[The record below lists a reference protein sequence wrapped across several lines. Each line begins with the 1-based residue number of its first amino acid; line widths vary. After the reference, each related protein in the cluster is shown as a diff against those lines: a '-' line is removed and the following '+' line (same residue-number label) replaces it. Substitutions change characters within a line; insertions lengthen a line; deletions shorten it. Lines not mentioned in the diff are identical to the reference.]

1 VRDYQAKKVY
11 DWEHSQSWWTWNS
24 YLTEEQ
30 VKKCIQKLD
39 NNLPNIILTKNDFYT
54 PRLYINKVLQ
64 RKRKTKIIFSN
75 GRGSSNATGFY
86 KIKLKRQWALNYN
99 VILHEY
105 AHLLTEDHHG
115 ANFVSVYCCLLVAY
129 HPHQPTFKELA
140 KSLNEHNIDFKEFD
154 YTWKLLKLSKRIKP
168 FVKCN
173 EEPLP
178 KPTKKTRV
186 SPKQKLIK
194 LCEEHDWLEYND
206 DCGFEWFKCEVW
218 DTRIEE
224 YRDQWFDEMTDYSD
238 SWKMAY
244 QYALELVER
253 NKQYG
258 KTYDHEC

>member
-11 DWEHSQSWWTWNS
+11 DWERSQSWWTWNS

-30 VKKCIQKLD
+30 VKKCIHKLD
-39 NNLPNIILTKNDFYT
+39 NNLPFLVFSKTGFYH
-54 PRLYINKVLQ
+54 IHKQ
-64 RKRKTKIIFSN
+64 RRKTKIVFSN
-75 GRGSSNATGFY
+75 GRGSSNASRER
-86 KIKLKRQWALNYN
+86 ILLKRDWALNYN

-105 AHLLTEDHHG
+105 AHLLSKDIHG
-115 ANFVSVYCCLLVAY
+115 PKFVSVYCCLLVAY
-129 HPHQPTFKELA
+129 HPHQITFKELA
-140 KSLNEHNIDFKEFD
+140 KSLNEYNVDFKEFD
-154 YTWKLLKLSKRIKP
+154 YTWKLLKLSRRIKP

-178 KPTKKTRV
+178 KPIKKTRV

-194 LCEEHDWLEYND
+194 LCEEHNWLEYND

-218 DTRIEE
+218 DIREDKYREE
-224 YRDQWFDEMTDYSD
+224 WFDEMTDHSD

-258 KTYDHEC
+258 KTYSYES